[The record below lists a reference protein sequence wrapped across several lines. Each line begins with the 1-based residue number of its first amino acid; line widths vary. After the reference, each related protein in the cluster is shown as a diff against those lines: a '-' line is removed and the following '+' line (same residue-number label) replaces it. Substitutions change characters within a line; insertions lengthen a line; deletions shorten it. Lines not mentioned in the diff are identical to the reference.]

1 MTLRWLLA
9 LGVGAV
15 LLSLPALGGSQ
26 SAAEAQGRLI
36 DFSQYHFGAVPDEF
50 AYDATGSHGPMLA
63 AGRPFWR
70 VYTDPSAPSPNF
82 VLIQASTLQKRDHYP
97 LAFLRSFQ
105 AADVSLGVFVK
116 LMGGVNAS
124 AGILWRAQDKDNYY
138 AALASARTG
147 QVSVLAMK
155 HGRPF
160 ELASAPCPIEVEFER
175 LEPSPTRGWYL
186 LEVFARG
193 NHHTIRFQGQRL
205 LDVEDATFS
214 DKGQVGLITYSNTVA
229 LFDNFAVQTGTGRLG
244 PMGPAP
250 EMTDPPV
257 MHVAAISVTDAS
269 FKQEVSG
276 RAPGQSLYWT
286 VRIEDSSDKPVPGAY
301 VKAEVLCPN
310 GSVLSNETGMTG
322 SDGIV
327 LFTLPLQTTISAGRY
342 TVKVSS
348 VRSGDFPDAPYAA
361 AANVTSAAAFLVW

>member
-1 MTLRWLLA
+1 MTLRCLLA

-26 SAAEAQGRLI
+26 SAAEAKGRLI

-50 AYDATGSHGPMLA
+50 AYDATGSHGPVLA

-70 VYTDPSAPSPNF
+70 VYTDPSAPSPKF
-82 VLIQASTLQKRDHYP
+82 VLIQASTLEKRDHYP

-138 AALASARTG
+138 AALASPRTG
-147 QVSVLAMK
+147 QVIVLAMK

-186 LEVFARG
+186 LEVVARG

-244 PMGPAP
+244 LMAPAP
-250 EMTDPPV
+250 EMTGPPI
-257 MHVAAISVTDAS
+257 MHVAALSVTDAS
-269 FKQEVSG
+269 FKEEVSG
-276 RAPGQSLYWT
+276 QARGEKLYWT
-286 VRIEDSSDKPVPGAY
+286 VRIEDSSHKPVPGAY
-301 VKAEVLCPN
+301 VKAEVLRPDDSSLGN
-310 GSVLSNETGMTG
+310 QTGMTG
-322 SDGIV
+322 SDGKV
-327 LFTLPLQTTISAGRY
+327 LFTLPLDTTIPVGRY
-342 TVKVSS
+342 TVTVKS
-348 VRSGDFPDAPYAA
+348 VRSGDFPNAPYAPS
-361 AANVTSAAAFLVW
+361 ANVASAATFQVW

>member
-1 MTLRWLLA
+1 M
-9 LGVGAV
+9 
-15 LLSLPALGGSQ
+15 
-26 SAAEAQGRLI
+26 
-36 DFSQYHFGAVPDEF
+36 
-50 AYDATGSHGPMLA
+50 
-63 AGRPFWR
+63 
-70 VYTDPSAPSPNF
+70 
-82 VLIQASTLQKRDHYP
+82 
-97 LAFLRSFQ
+97 
-105 AADVSLGVFVK
+105 
-116 LMGGVNAS
+116 
-124 AGILWRAQDKDNYY
+124 
-138 AALASARTG
+138 
-147 QVSVLAMK
+147 
-155 HGRPF
+155 
-160 ELASAPCPIEVEFER
+160 
-175 LEPSPTRGWYL
+175 
-186 LEVFARG
+186 EVFARG

-276 RAPGQSLYWT
+276 RAPGQSLFWT

-301 VKAEVLCPN
+301 VKAEVLCPD
-310 GSVLSNETGMTG
+310 GSALSNKTGMTG

-327 LFTLPLQTTISAGRY
+327 LFTLPLQTTIPAGRY